1 MLMKKLMAT
10 AGVTCVI
17 LVLTVAFTINFSL
30 NRSLARPERPQDT
43 MRYDS
48 AAAPVGGSVNAT
60 SAETIL
66 FDGSVAPSDVSNI
79 GFNDPD
85 AGGQRIAEDFSFS
98 GPVTVTSI
106 TFLGGYFPTGTP
118 ETDSFTLTIYNDN
131 MGLPDPLSIVAQ
143 IDLENVVRTDT
154 GTGVLVKDL
163 FTYTANFAGVSLS
176 GGTRYWFTIVN
187 DTTSDLDD
195 DWVWA
200 GKHSVDVFGRSFN
213 GGLTW
218 DTPPGSWSFV
228 LKGTTTVVIDGCD
241 SGVDN
246 TLLPGGGTISDL
258 ISACAN
264 GASTHGQFVSC
275 VSHVTNDL
283 KKAGTITGQQKS
295 AIQSCAAHASI
306 P

>member
-1 MLMKKLMAT
+1 MAHSSYT
-10 AGVTCVI
+10 LRPTRGLTILIVLSLSI
-17 LVLTVAFTINFSL
+17 LVGIQV
-30 NRSLARPERPQDT
+30 
-43 MRYDS
+43 
-48 AAAPVGGSVNAT
+48 GSVNGI
-60 SAETIL
+60 SADTIL
-66 FDGSVAPSDVSNI
+66 FDGSIAPSDVDNI

-85 AGGQRIAEDFSFS
+85 AGGQRLAEDFSFP

-106 TFLGGYFPTGTP
+106 TFLGGYFPASTP

-131 MGLPDPLSIVAQ
+131 MGRPDPLSIVAQ

-154 GTGVLVKDL
+154 GTDALGIDL

-176 GGTRYWFTIVN
+176 GGTRYWLTIVN

-200 GKHSVDVFGRSFN
+200 AKNSVGIFGRSFD

-218 DTPPGSWSFV
+218 DTPPGSLSFV

-275 VSHVTNDL
+275 ISHVTDDL
-283 KKAGTITGQQKS
+283 NKAGTITGQQKS
-295 AIQSCAAHASI
+295 ALQSCAAQASI